1 MHGPV
6 LTTLVAVRVEWNDG
20 DRRRALHRISG
31 GEDPLVELRVAL
43 QTVAPTE
50 SRAMLERAVR
60 RVRGL
65 PAGVPAVICSAFGAH
80 HVGLTVD
87 GLIVPVSVR
96 QVWELADLDDGT
108 QHRWS
113 RDAERYEYVE
123 RLAYEWC
130 LANGRGALVV
140 AALTDPDTPVSKRVP
155 RTAVVHPSCGGRHR
169 RARSATRCTPSR
181 PAVPT
186 IGMRR
191 TPGLVAL
198 PDGVEVSAG
207 VPVLRR
213 PVPAGASDWLSS
225 VERRGLHLPGV

>member
-20 DRRRALHRISG
+20 DRRRVLHRISG

-43 QTVAPTE
+43 QTIVPTA

-60 RVRGL
+60 RVRRL
-65 PAGVPAVICSAFGAH
+65 PAGVPAVIRSAFGARR
-80 HVGLTVD
+80 VGLAVD

-108 QHRWS
+108 QHQWT
-113 RDAERYEYVE
+113 RDAQRYEYLE

-155 RTAVVHPSCGGRHR
+155 RTAVVHPRCGRRHS
-169 RARSATRCTPSR
+169 RARGETRCTTPR
-181 PAVPT
+181 PAAPA
-186 IGMRR
+186 IGIRR

-198 PDGVEVSAG
+198 PDEVEVSAG